1 MIISNLKMI
10 LKITLYLGRQKE
22 EFFFF
27 FQKTKMVGENR
38 IQMTNKSERYIYP
51 PYRFLILFS

>member
-1 MIISNLKMI
+1 MI